1 MNRAL
6 ERAMFEAPW
15 WSIPINP
22 HFLPRRA
29 LHAAMA
35 AAAGSLVGRILDAG
49 CGTQPYRHLLTRA
62 EHVVGLEA
70 GRAREHAGKR
80 IDVLYDGLRFPFAD
94 ASFDGV
100 LCNQVLEHIFVPE
113 RFLREI
119 ARVLAPGGTL
129 VLSVPFVWAEHEQ
142 PWDSRRYTSY
152 GLRDL
157 LGRCGFAVRSERK
170 LVGGGA
176 AILALIADRLNRGV
190 HSWPLPLR
198 LIARALLVSPL
209 SLFGW
214 ALALGASAQTELY
227 LDNFVVAQKL

>member
-6 ERAMFEAPW
+6 HRAMFEAPW

-29 LHAAMA
+29 LHAAMKGV
-35 AAAGSLVGRILDAG
+35 GSALNGRVLDAG
-49 CGTQPYRHLLTRA
+49 CGTQPYRDLMTRA
-62 EHVVGLEA
+62 DHVVGLEA
-70 GRAREHAGKR
+70 GHARDRAGKR

-94 ASFDGV
+94 GSFDAV
-100 LCNQVLEHIFVPE
+100 LCNQVLEHVFVPE

-142 PWDSRRYTSY
+142 PWDSSRYTSF
-152 GLRDL
+152 GLREL
-157 LGRCGFAVRSERK
+157 LGRCGFAVRLEQK

-176 AILALIADRLNRGV
+176 AIVALIADRLNRGMR
-190 HSWPLPLR
+190 SWPLAFR
-198 LIARALLVSPL
+198 LLARALVLGPL
-209 SLFGW
+209 SLVGW
-214 ALALGASAQTELY
+214 GLTLGSSSQAEFY
-227 LDNFVVAQKL
+227 LDNFVVAQRL